1 MPDWR
6 KSVCRG
12 FINIWSLQDNRWLAG
27 TPRSDD
33 DWATKEGHNI
43 VPHVLIIGAGSTGS
57 ATAHDLAQRGLRVT
71 VIERGEVAFG
81 TTGRNHCLLHSGGR
95 YCVTDPESATEC
107 IEENMILR
115 KIMPD
120 LLELNDGLFVA
131 ITEADLVFKDR
142 FLQGCAACHVP
153 AREISVEHALAVEPF
168 LNPKILAAIQVP
180 DGVFEP
186 FRFCLAFLATAQE
199 NGATIRTYSE
209 VTDLL
214 CAGKNVTGVR
224 IRDQHTGKQEALK
237 VDLVVNAAGPWA
249 GEIAA
254 KAGVGVPEIP
264 TAGVMVALD
273 CRLNNL
279 VLNRLNKPSDGD
291 IIVPQRATSVIGTTS
306 WAVENPDLITI
317 PPEHVDR
324 MITQGQQLIPAVKK
338 VPMRAKMAVA
348 RPLIARSGIAA
359 RELSRTFECFD
370 HERDGTNG
378 FVTITGGKT
387 TTARAMAEKVSDMVC
402 RKLDISA
409 ECRTRDTPLCSY
421 RLFFQQRGSRNQSF
435 VGAPG
440 DRSSGRECFR

>member
-12 FINIWSLQDNRWLAG
+12 LINIWSLQDNRWLAG

>member
-1 MPDWR
+1 
-6 KSVCRG
+6 V
-12 FINIWSLQDNRWLAG
+12 I
-27 TPRSDD
+27 
-33 DWATKEGHNI
+33 
-43 VPHVLIIGAGSTGS
+43 IIGAGSTGS
-57 ATAHDLAQRGLRVT
+57 ATAHDLALRGLRVT

-95 YCVTDPESATEC
+95 YCVTDQESAIEC
-107 IEENMILR
+107 VEENMILR

-131 ITEADLVFKDR
+131 VTDADLAFKDR
-142 FLQGCAACHVP
+142 FLEGCAACHIP
-153 AREISVEHALAVEPF
+153 ARDISVEDALAMEPF
-168 LNPKILAAIQVP
+168 LNPNILAAIQVP

-199 NGATIRTYSE
+199 NGAIVRTYTE

-214 CAGKNVTGVR
+214 CAGRTVTGVR
-224 IRDQHTGKQEALK
+224 VKDHCTGRKEALYA
-237 VDLVVNAAGPWA
+237 DLVVNAAGPWA

-254 KAGVGVPEIP
+254 KAGVSVPETP

-273 CRLNNL
+273 CRLNNM

-306 WAVENPDLITI
+306 WKVEDPDLITI

-324 MITQGQQLIPAVKK
+324 MITQGEYLIPVVKK

-348 RPLIARSGIAA
+348 RPLIAMAGVDA

-370 HERDGTNG
+370 HERDGMNA
-378 FVTITGGKT
+378 FVTIAGGKT
-387 TTARAMAEKVSDMVC
+387 TTARAMAEKVSDIIC
-402 RKLDISA
+402 RKLAISA
-409 ECRTRDTPLCSY
+409 ECRTRDTLLASY
-421 RLFFQQRGSRNQSF
+421 RLFFQRPHSRRASF
-435 VGAPG
+435 VGARENLYFR
-440 DRSSGRECFR
+440 RSAVDEHA

>member
-1 MPDWR
+1 VIIECLKR
-6 KSVCRG
+6 RCFEET
-12 FINIWSLQDNRWLAG
+12 FINIWSLQDNGRLAEML
-27 TPRSDD
+27 RADD
-33 DWATKEGHNI
+33 DSAKKEDQNI
-43 VPHVLIIGAGSTGS
+43 VPHVIIIGAGSTGS
-57 ATAHDLAQRGLRVT
+57 ATAHDLALRGLRVT
-71 VIERGEVAFG
+71 VLERGEVAFG

-95 YCVTDPESATEC
+95 YCVTDHESAIEC

-131 ITEADLVFKDR
+131 ITEADLAFKDR
-142 FLQGCAACHVP
+142 FLQGCAACHIPV
-153 AREISVEHALAVEPF
+153 REISLEHALAVEPF

-186 FRFCLAFLATAQE
+186 FRFCLAFLATARE
-199 NGATIRTYSE
+199 NGATIRTYTE

-224 IRDQHTGKQEALK
+224 IRDQHTGRKEALQA
-237 VDLVVNAAGPWA
+237 DLVVNAAGPWA

-254 KAGVGVPEIP
+254 KAGVLVPEIP

-324 MITQGQQLIPAVKK
+324 MITQGEQLVPAVKK

-348 RPLIARSGIAA
+348 RPLIARTGVDA

-370 HERDGTNG
+370 HERDGMNG
-378 FVTITGGKT
+378 FVTVTGGKT
-387 TTARAMAEKVSDMVC
+387 TTARAMAEKVSDIVC

-409 ECRTRDTPLCSY
+409 GCRTRDSVLASY
-421 RLFFQQRGSRNQSF
+421 RLFFQRPHSRNPSS
-435 VGAPG
+435 VGNPG
-440 DRSSGRECFR
+440 A